1 VNWNA
6 FGRET
11 MIVFK
16 DFGREAEI
24 QTSSR
29 KLYETLMVA
38 GVRCEEVDGIY
49 TARVPKRW
57 LRLRTPCGLLHLGW
71 YPSSRQ
77 RSDGVLA
84 LFEDRPKLR
93 VLRPGEAVEA

>member
-1 VNWNA
+1 MGWDA
-6 FGRET
+6 LGRET
-11 MIVFK
+11 VIAFQ
-16 DFGREAEI
+16 DFGREAQI

-38 GVRCEEVDGIY
+38 GVRCEEVDGIW
-49 TARVPKRW
+49 TARVPKKW

-71 YPSSRQ
+71 YPSSKE
-77 RSDGVLA
+77 RSRGVLA
-84 LFEDRPKLR
+84 LLEDRPRLR